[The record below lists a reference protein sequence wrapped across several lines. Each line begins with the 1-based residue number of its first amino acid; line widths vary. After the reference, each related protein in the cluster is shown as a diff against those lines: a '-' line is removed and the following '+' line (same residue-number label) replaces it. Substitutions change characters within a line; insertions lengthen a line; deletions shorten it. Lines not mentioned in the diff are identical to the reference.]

1 VYNNKLNMGKRTLK
15 VGIVGKYGT
24 RYGSSIRKQIKKIEI
39 SQHRTFFCKFCG
51 KKKIKRISIGI
62 WNCKKC
68 NKTFAG
74 GAWELQ
80 TEAGFLSQN
89 IIKKTTKNTN

>member
-1 VYNNKLNMGKRTLK
+1 MSKRTIK
-15 VGIVGKYGT
+15 VGLVGKYGT

-39 SQHRTFFCKFCG
+39 SQHKRYLCNFCG
-51 KKKIKRISIGI
+51 KKVIKRISVGI
-62 WNCKKC
+62 WYCRKC

-80 TEAGFLSQN
+80 TEAGFISN
-89 IIKKTTKNTN
+89 NVIKKTSKNV